1 MYRFIFFTGKVF
13 LLRLTHL
20 IYTRGVLKEYHNI
33 KLDKYKT
40 SASIKLTLNIIM
52 YESIIVIGNNICR
65 DL

>member
-13 LLRLTHL
+13 LPRLTHL
-20 IYTRGVLKEYHNI
+20 IYTRCVLKEYRNI
-33 KLDKYKT
+33 NLDKYKT